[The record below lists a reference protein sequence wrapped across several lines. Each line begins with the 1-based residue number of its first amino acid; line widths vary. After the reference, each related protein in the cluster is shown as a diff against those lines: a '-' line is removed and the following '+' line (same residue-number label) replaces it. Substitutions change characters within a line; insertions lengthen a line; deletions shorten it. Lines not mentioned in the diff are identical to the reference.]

1 MRLTRIPLGSIA
13 IAAIAMVSA
22 LYGTLR
28 TDGAAS
34 ANEVAKGTEVT
45 KASDSTKPIV
55 AVIRLRGNLLETPQ
69 DETLSF
75 SAEKTTSLNEVIER
89 FQKARDDK
97 HVKAVVLT
105 VDELKLGGWAQIEE
119 LRQAIEQLR
128 GSGKEV
134 YAHADSL
141 SLPHYLLLAG
151 ATQIS
156 VVPTGDIWLTG
167 LHGESPYAR
176 GLLNKIGVMPDIL
189 TCGAYKSAAE
199 IFMREGPSPQAEEMM
214 NWLLDS
220 LYDSAI
226 KSIAQGRGVEPD
238 RVKAWIN
245 DGPYTARRAHEV
257 GLIDAVQYREDFEA
271 GVKQRFDGDISF
283 DYKYGQNART
293 KFDFSSPMGIFNF
306 YAELLGGKKVKSHKD
321 AVAIVYVE
329 GPIVLGSTE
338 SSILDPGSKVAASTP
353 IRRAL
358 DKVAVDDSI
367 KAVVLRVNSPGG
379 SATASEII
387 LNATKRVKLK
397 KPFVV
402 SMGNVAGS
410 GGYYVAC
417 GADTIFADATTVTGS
432 IGVLGGKL
440 VTTEMW
446 NKIGINWKEYNRGD
460 HAALLASSG
469 IFTPEQR
476 KIVQSWMDEIY
487 GVFKSHVIEIRGSR
501 LKKPLDDIA
510 GGRVYMGRQAL
521 ELGLV
526 DKMGTL
532 DDAVKFVADEAKLEK
547 YERRV
552 MPEPKNLLEKLLEG
566 TSAGDQDED
575 EVGLPANLLITGS
588 SQPDLLAEALPYLR
602 NLDPRKVDAVLQAF
616 RQLETLDQEGVVL
629 MTPEIVFGWSA
640 RGFGIEG
647 YGHQPAP

>member
-1 MRLTRIPLGSIA
+1 MKLTRIPLGPIA

-22 LYGTLR
+22 LCGTLR
-28 TDGAAS
+28 TGGAAS
-34 ANEVAKGTEVT
+34 ANEVAKGTEAA
-45 KASDSTKPIV
+45 KASDSSKPIV

-97 HVKAVVLT
+97 NVKAVVLT

-128 GSGKEV
+128 AAGKEV

-156 VVPTGDIWLTG
+156 AVPTGDIWLTG

-176 GLLNKIGVMPDIL
+176 GLLNKIGVTPDFL

-220 LYDSAI
+220 LYDSAV

-271 GVKQRFDGDISF
+271 GVKQRFDGNISF
-283 DYKYGQNART
+283 DYKYGQKART

-338 SSILDPGSKVAASTP
+338 SSILDPGSKAAASTP

-358 DKVAVDDSI
+358 DKVAADDSI

-397 KPFVV
+397 KPLVV

-432 IGVLGGKL
+432 IGVVGGKL
-440 VTTEMW
+440 ATTEMW
-446 NKIGINWKEYNRGD
+446 NKIGINWKEYNRGE

-526 DKMGTL
+526 DKLGTL
-532 DDAVKFVADEAKLEK
+532 DDAVKFAAEGAKLEK

-566 TSAGDQDED
+566 TSADDQDED
-575 EVGLPANLLITGS
+575 EVGLPANPLITCS
-588 SQPDLLAEALPYLR
+588 SQPNLSAEALPYLR
-602 NLDPRKVDAVLQAF
+602 NLDPRKVDAVLRAF
-616 RQLETLDQEGVVL
+616 RQLETLNQEGVVL

-640 RGFGIEG
+640 K
-647 YGHQPAP
+647 

>member
-1 MRLTRIPLGSIA
+1 
-13 IAAIAMVSA
+13 
-22 LYGTLR
+22 
-28 TDGAAS
+28 
-34 ANEVAKGTEVT
+34 
-45 KASDSTKPIV
+45 
-55 AVIRLRGNLLETPQ
+55 
-69 DETLSF
+69 
-75 SAEKTTSLNEVIER
+75 
-89 FQKARDDK
+89 
-97 HVKAVVLT
+97 
-105 VDELKLGGWAQIEE
+105 
-119 LRQAIEQLR
+119 
-128 GSGKEV
+128 
-134 YAHADSL
+134 
-141 SLPHYLLLAG
+141 
-151 ATQIS
+151 
-156 VVPTGDIWLTG
+156 
-167 LHGESPYAR
+167 
-176 GLLNKIGVMPDIL
+176 
-189 TCGAYKSAAE
+189 
-199 IFMREGPSPQAEEMM
+199 M

-226 KSIAQGRGVEPD
+226 KLIAQGRGVEPD

-257 GLIDAVQYREDFEA
+257 GLIDAVQHREDFEA
-271 GVKQRFDGDISF
+271 GVKQRFDGNVRF
-283 DYKYGQNART
+283 DYKYGQKEQT

-338 SSILDPGSKVAASTP
+338 SSILAPGSKAAASTP

-358 DKVAVDDSI
+358 DKVAADDSI

-397 KPFVV
+397 KPLVV

-432 IGVLGGKL
+432 IGVVGGKL
-440 VTTEMW
+440 ATTEMW

-469 IFTPEQR
+469 IFTPEQH

-487 GVFKSHVIEIRGSR
+487 GVFKSHVTEIRGDR
-501 LKKPLDDIA
+501 LKKPLDDID
-510 GGRVYMGRQAL
+510 GGRVYMGQQAI

-526 DKMGTL
+526 DKLGTL
-532 DDAVKFVADEAKLEK
+532 DDAVKFAAHEANLEN

-552 MPEPKNLLEKLLEG
+552 VPEPKSLLEKLLEG
-566 TSAGDQDED
+566 TSAADQDD
-575 EVGLPANLLITGS
+575 DVALPTNPLATHS
-588 SQPDLLAEALPYLR
+588 SQPNLLAAVLPYLH
-602 NLDPRKVDAVLQAF
+602 NLDPQKVNVVLRAF
-616 RQLETLDQEGVVL
+616 RQLETLNQEGVVL
-629 MTPEIVFGWSA
+629 MTPEIVFDQTA
-640 RGFGIEG
+640 K
-647 YGHQPAP
+647 